1 MKLSAGTVINASSQ
15 DVWNII
21 SSPAALALWQNGY
34 QSTVMTRG
42 EPGEINSLAKH
53 LFEDK
58 GKKVPVIEKLI
69 SSSPT
74 SERVSELDYPV
85 MTQIVRVSLAGE
97 YPVHL
102 SFDVQVKMKAFSLKL
117 LSTWLRK
124 SFQSKLEG
132 DLERLKLAVEP
143 AQPLKE

>member
-74 SERVSELDYPV
+74 
-85 MTQIVRVSLAGE
+85 
-97 YPVHL
+97 
-102 SFDVQVKMKAFSLKL
+102 
-117 LSTWLRK
+117 
-124 SFQSKLEG
+124 
-132 DLERLKLAVEP
+132 
-143 AQPLKE
+143 